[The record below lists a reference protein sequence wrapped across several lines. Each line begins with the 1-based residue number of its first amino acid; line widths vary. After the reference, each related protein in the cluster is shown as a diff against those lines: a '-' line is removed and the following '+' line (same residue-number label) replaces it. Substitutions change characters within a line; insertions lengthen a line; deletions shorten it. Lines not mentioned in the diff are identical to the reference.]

1 MSDILVCIETRSGKL
16 QPVSLELLAAARH
29 LADQTGRKV
38 EALVMGSDARS
49 LVPSLGAA
57 DRILL
62 AAHPGLD
69 AYVSEAHLAVVE
81 AVVKARNPAVA
92 LFAYSTVG
100 LDLAPALAVRTER
113 SLIAYCK
120 ALSINGNTLEA
131 ESQLYGGK
139 VDGLARAELPAVVA
153 VMPGAFPE
161 VQISDG
167 SGLETVEIAPPPALS
182 RPRVVFVSESAPAA
196 DAFDITRA
204 EKIVCVGRGVKDKSG
219 VEMARELA
227 EALGAE
233 IGGSRPVVDE
243 GLLPKERQIGKS
255 GFKVKPK
262 LYLALGVSGAPEHLE
277 GMRRADL
284 IVAINTDSK
293 APIFGVAHY
302 GATCDLLDV
311 AEALKDML
319 N

>member
-1 MSDILVCIETRSGKL
+1 
-16 QPVSLELLAAARH
+16 VSLELLAAARQ
-29 LADQTGRKV
+29 LADQTGGKV
-38 EALVMGSDARS
+38 EALVIGSDPRS
-49 LVPSLGAA
+49 LAPSLGAA

-62 AAHPGLD
+62 AADPRLD

-81 AVVKARNPAVA
+81 SVVRQRNPAVV
-92 LFAYSTVG
+92 LFAYSTIG

-120 ALSINGNTLEA
+120 ALSVKGDALEA

-139 VDGLARAELPAVVA
+139 VDGLAKAKLPAVVA

-161 VQISDG
+161 AEIADG
-167 SGLETVEIAPPPALS
+167 SGLEMVDIAPPSAIS
-182 RPRVVFVSESAPAA
+182 RPRMTFVSESAPAA

-204 EKIVCVGRGVKDKSG
+204 EKIVCVGRGVKDKNG
-219 VEMARELA
+219 VEAVRELA
-227 EALGAE
+227 AALGAE

-277 GMRRADL
+277 GMRRAGL
-284 IVAINTDSK
+284 IVAINTDPK
-293 APIFGVAHY
+293 APIFSVAHY
-302 GATCDLLDV
+302 GATCELLDL

>member
-1 MSDILVCIETRSGKL
+1 
-16 QPVSLELLAAARH
+16 
-29 LADQTGRKV
+29 
-38 EALVMGSDARS
+38 
-49 LVPSLGAA
+49 AA
-57 DRILL
+57 DRVLL
-62 AAHPGLD
+62 AAHPALD
-69 AYVSEAHLAVVE
+69 AYVSEAYLAVIE
-81 AVVKARNPAVA
+81 AIVRERNPAVA
-92 LFAYSTVG
+92 IFAYSTIG
-100 LDLAPALAVRTER
+100 LDLGPALAVRTGR

-120 ALSINGNTLEA
+120 ALSVKGDALEA

-139 VDGLARAELPAVVA
+139 VDGLASAKLPAVVA

-161 VQISDG
+161 AEVSDG
-167 SGLETVEIAPPPALS
+167 SGLEAVEIVPPQALS
-182 RPRVVFVSESAPAA
+182 QPRIVFVSESAPAA

-219 VEMARELA
+219 VEAVRELA

-233 IGGSRPVVDE
+233 IGGSRPVIDE

-277 GMRRADL
+277 GMRRAGL
-284 IVAINTDSK
+284 IVAINTDPK
-293 APIFGVAHY
+293 APIFGVAHC

-311 AEALKDML
+311 AESLKDML